1 MIYSPYV
8 IGFVVVFLLILLIGS
23 WYFFT
28 SDDKEDDVI
37 SPQITEDIPSAS
49 PNDDLDNYDDYNSDT
64 ADVQT
69 GSTTQTESTVQTG
82 STTQTESTVQ
92 TGSTTTPN
100 ENEITMTDV
109 IPSENFDLVKE
120 KQSQLKTFF
129 VTEFDFLLK

>member
-82 STTQTESTVQ
+82 STT
-92 TGSTTTPN
+92 TPN